1 MCRPRSSA
9 EVIPR
14 PRVVL
19 AAPTRPK
26 RKISPTSSP
35 IVRFLG
41 LGCHDL
47 VYEIERPA
55 LHLHVGAPE
64 IRAHDRDAE
73 ELAYAEEDHDERQA
87 APAACHLAKEIAD
100 QDVDDDSKAYG
111 DTDEGQ
117 DDRQIERRGGKA
129 R

>member
-9 EVIPR
+9 EVSPR
-14 PRVVL
+14 PRAML
-19 AAPTRPK
+19 AAPTKPK

-73 ELAYAEEDHDERQA
+73 ELAYAEEDHDQRQA
-87 APAACHLAKEIAD
+87 APATRRKAKEIAD
-100 QDVDDDSKAYG
+100 QDVGHDS
-111 DTDEGQ
+111 
-117 DDRQIERRGGKA
+117 
-129 R
+129 